1 MIGRGKR
8 ALGYSNDISDYAARV
23 APDGFAVE
31 DFGLGDNLMIAC
43 GLSEGGFPLLRATA
57 LAADPMLDFAGF
69 EACLRL
75 LRAQSG

>member
-8 ALGYSNDISDYAARV
+8 ALCYSNNVGDHAARV
-23 APDGFAVE
+23 ASDGMAVE
-31 DFGLGDNLMIAC
+31 QFGLG
-43 GLSEGGFPLLRATA
+43 EGGFPLLRAPA
-57 LAADPMLDFAGF
+57 LAVDPMLDFAGF